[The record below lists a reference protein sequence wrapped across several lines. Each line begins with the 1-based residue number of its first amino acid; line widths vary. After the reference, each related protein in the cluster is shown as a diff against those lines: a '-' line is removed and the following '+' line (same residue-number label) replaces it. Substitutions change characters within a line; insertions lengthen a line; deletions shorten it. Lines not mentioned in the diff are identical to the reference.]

1 VEPTARRQP
10 GRIDVNSPTGG
21 TTMLQRVW
29 FWLFALYTAAALP
42 LFAWSLANVAS

>member
-1 VEPTARRQP
+1 
-10 GRIDVNSPTGG
+10 
-21 TTMLQRVW
+21 MLQRVW